1 MTTITRDTEK
11 MHYVSKETRRA
22 AKTWSRI
29 IGTAAILQ
37 FEYGEQHISRFFPES
52 IRNASFFRHECRS
65 NAQQMW
71 HSEEV
76 YPSFRS

>member
-1 MTTITRDTEK
+1 M
-11 MHYVSKETRRA
+11 SKETRRA

-37 FEYGEQHISRFFPES
+37 FEYGEQHFSRFFPES
-52 IRNASFFRHECRS
+52 IRNALFFRHECRS